1 MILLKVE
8 FNEDEESVK
17 SVGLRLVYEDDV
29 VDSKLVLKDV
39 RKPILSLFPLSSDI
53 MTGNTINRLNDEGA
67 CLPIQDEEYTRCD
80 VFPMVS

>member
-29 VDSKLVLKDV
+29 VDSGLVLKD
-39 RKPILSLFPLSSDI
+39 
-53 MTGNTINRLNDEGA
+53 
-67 CLPIQDEEYTRCD
+67 RC
-80 VFPMVS
+80 